1 MCMHSLIQCE
11 AGGFEVLIYTI
22 YMFYG
27 SPKGKSGGDDSAF
40 FFQPWFTLIL

>member
-1 MCMHSLIQCE
+1 MYNLIQRE
-11 AGGFEVLIYTI
+11 AGGFEVLIHMI

-27 SPKGKSGGDDSAF
+27 SPKAKSGGDDSAF